1 MGVNKKPR
9 SKRLHVK
16 RSRDVK
22 KESVETPIQT
32 TSLGKVIDAV
42 VPRFRGFYES
52 SGISFSE
59 IEWRQLIRALRSA
72 LPVSFRVRDNSTV
85 IPESE
90 YITALG
96 FANAYQIDIDPK
108 KLKAELPELNSWLIE
123 NNKTGRISRQE
134 IVSMIPVAVLG
145 IKRNHQVLEM
155 CSSPGSKTT
164 QASDIAIDGVV
175 VANELSRSRSHT
187 LANRAAAKNV
197 IVTCHKAQ
205 TFPET
210 CGPFDRIICDVPC
223 SGDGAIRKY
232 VDKWAH
238 WDPTVGRQLHATQL
252 QIALRAARLLRVGGQ
267 MTYSTCSLNP
277 IENEAVVAALIKA
290 TDGALEIVTKSIHA
304 LNVSPGLTKWQVV
317 DEDLSIVSEVKSSR
331 YRETMFSGERDQ
343 QTFNCMRL
351 YPHLNNSGGFFVA
364 LLKKTKTWPVTT
376 APSSLEKKFDRFNL
390 ANEGGQIGVKRSSRV
405 FTVNQATADFLTQP
419 GAEFINVVSAGVTR

>member
-9 SKRLHVK
+9 SKRLHTK
-16 RSRDVK
+16 RSRDSK
-22 KESVETPIQT
+22 NEAAEIQQPA
-32 TSLGKVIDAV
+32 TSLGKVIDSV

-52 SGISFSE
+52 SGLSFSE
-59 IEWRQLIRALRSA
+59 YEWKQLIRSLRSA
-72 LPVSFRVRDNSTV
+72 LPVSFRLRDPTTIV
-85 IPESE
+85 PESKF
-90 YITALG
+90 ITSLG

-108 KLKAELPELNSWLIE
+108 KLKVELPELNSWLIE
-123 NNKTGRISRQE
+123 NNKRGFISRQE
-134 IVSMIPVAVLG
+134 VVSMIPVAVLG
-145 IKRNHQVLEM
+145 IKRNHRVLEM

-164 QASDIAIDGVV
+164 QASDIAVEGVV

-205 TFPET
+205 TFPDA

-252 QIALRAARLLRVGGQ
+252 QIAMRAARLLRVGGQ

-290 TDGALEIVTKSIHA
+290 TDGALALVTKTIPA
-304 LNVSPGLTKWQVV
+304 LQVSPGLTNWQVI
-317 DEDLSIVSEVKSSR
+317 DEELNIVSEVTSSR
-331 YRETMFSGERDQ
+331 YRESMFCGGGQ
-343 QTFNCMRL
+343 NTFNCMRL

-364 LLKKTKTWPVTT
+364 LLKKVKEWPAVQITR
-376 APSSLEKKFDRFNL
+376 SFKKEFDRFEL
-390 ANEGGQIGVKRSSRV
+390 ANEGGQVAVKKSKKL
-405 FTVNQATADFLTQP
+405 FNVNQATAAFLTQP
-419 GAEFINVVSAGVTR
+419 GAEFINVVSAGVKR